1 MSYFGIGIWYGKH
14 AVNLGTLWRGAY
26 QLGASFIFTI
36 GDRYKL
42 ESADTAKAWR
52 EIPLHR
58 YPDFDTFWASLPYSC
73 PVVGVEMGG
82 ESLTEFTHPERCIYL
97 LGAEDI
103 GLSAKILAKCHHRIA
118 IPAVR
123 KPSFNVA
130 QSGTIVMYD
139 RLLKNSN

>member
-1 MSYFGIGIWYGKH
+1 MSYFGIGIYSGKH
-14 AVNLGTLWRGAY
+14 VDNLGTLWRGAY

-36 GDRYKL
+36 GERYKP

-58 YPDFDTFWASLPYSC
+58 YPDFETFWASLPFSC
-73 PVVGVEMGG
+73 PVVAVEMGG
-82 ESLTEFTHPERCIYL
+82 TSLVQFTHPERCIYL
-97 LGAEDI
+97 LGSEDN
-103 GLSAKILAKCHHRIA
+103 GLSAEILAKCHHHVA

-123 KPSFNVA
+123 KQSFNVA

-139 RLLKNSN
+139 RLAKLGG